1 MLEERLCAADE
12 AKQMLAQMELENKR
26 FVEGIEEEYCQPL
39 VFCRE
44 EKILPVS
51 GCEYK
56 ILEGLEEIEETE
68 AEETDDEV
76 DGADEEAIGVDDSE
90 EDTCKV
96 KVSLS
101 QSIDSIDYLP
111 AGQGEVKAKGRK
123 ALSKN
128 WAALCKEIRDKAEV
142 LKSIGEKKNAGSG
155 KVK

>member
-1 MLEERLCAADE
+1 M
-12 AKQMLAQMELENKR
+12 
-26 FVEGIEEEYCQPL
+26 
-39 VFCRE
+39 
-44 EKILPVS
+44 
-51 GCEYK
+51 
-56 ILEGLEEIEETE
+56 EGLEEIEETE

-76 DGADEEAIGVDDSE
+76 DEADEEAIGVDDSE

-123 ALSKN
+123 ASSKN